1 MKTKLISIVAMLMLT
16 LTFSYAENPSNGYAK
31 SPTDLQQTINNQ
43 ISFPESAIENLIEG
57 AVFVEFTV
65 KADGSIEVLNCFSE
79 QGELQCYVFSTL
91 SAMKVTPTPEVVG
104 QTFTMR
110 FDFKL
115 V

>member
-31 SPTDLQQTINNQ
+31 SPTDLQQTINSQ

-79 QGELQCYVFSTL
+79 QGELQCYVFATL
-91 SAMKVTPTPEVVG
+91 SAMKITPEAEVVG
-104 QTFTMR
+104 QTFSMR
-110 FDFKL
+110 IDFKL